1 MTTSFWMLTVLIGLA
16 VVLLYDQWQRRHSED
31 RDLRSRS
38 RIDALSAVFQMLSK

>member
-16 VVLLYDQWQRRHSED
+16 VVLLYDQWRRQGED

-38 RIDALSAVFQMLSK
+38 RIDALSAVFHMLSK